1 MSPLSS
7 AAYEVDRK
15 LHGLANSFDTV
26 LQVTPTNVA
35 KAWQRFK
42 ELRFE
47 EDPEFIYRPPPVNPL
62 FLRQE
67 LYRIPIEDV
76 DEEELIKLFIEVRDD
91 INLRLEMRSYLNM
104 DSFKQLSTK
113 LYGTV
118 DAELGTIAR
127 QICQRM
133 SSPEEETSIA
143 HEENLLDATAIQV
156 MAESEIAKLQ
166 KRLAVENRS
175 QFNATVLIQG
185 SIEGVVVCND
195 TMYISSRL
203 RLPKARAKAVIQ
215 YEIGSLVLNFVNGS
229 AQPLKILSTGLPGFE
244 ELQEGIG
251 FIAEHFATGINHRHL
266 LKVAA
271 RAIAVEAMQNN
282 ATFVETFREVKAA
295 AHVPDRL
302 AFQICMRAHRGGG
315 FSKDVI
321 YLRGFIKIVEYLR
334 TGGSFENLFIGKAGF
349 KYLADL
355 RKLIDANVLAQP
367 LLMPTYTK
375 KPGFK
380 KCLENVRQA
389 TGIFSLMDVDN
400 ETSADESS
408 Y

>member
-1 MSPLSS
+1 MSILSS

-15 LHGLANSFDTV
+15 LHGLANSFDTL

-42 ELRFE
+42 ERQFE
-47 EDPEFIYRPPPVNPL
+47 EEPEFVYRPSPVNPL

-76 DEEELIKLFIEVRDD
+76 DEEILLKLFIEVRED
-91 INLRLEMRSYLNM
+91 INLRLEMRSHLNSS
-104 DSFKQLSTK
+104 SFRQLSSK

-118 DAELGTIAR
+118 DSKLGDTARHICDRISLDMVDGSATLNDEL
-127 QICQRM
+127 
-133 SSPEEETSIA
+133 
-143 HEENLLDATAIQV
+143 LLDAAAIQV

-166 KRLAVENRS
+166 TRLSVESRS
-175 QFNATVLIQG
+175 QFNATVLIQA
-185 SIEGVVVCND
+185 SIEGVVVCDD
-195 TMYISSRL
+195 TMYISARL
-203 RLPKARAKAVIQ
+203 RLSKARAKALIQ

-244 ELQEGIG
+244 ELQEGLG

-266 LKVAA
+266 MKVAA

-282 ATFVETFREVKAA
+282 ASFVETFRTVKAVA
-295 AHVPDRL
+295 QVPDRL

-321 YLRGFIKIVEYLR
+321 YLRGLIKTVEYLQA
-334 TGGSFENLFIGKAGF
+334 GGSFEDLFIGKVGF
-349 KYLADL
+349 RYLSAL
-355 RKLIDANVLAQP
+355 RNLIESRVLARP
-367 LLMPTYTK
+367 LLMPTYTR

-380 KCLENVRQA
+380 KSLGVVREA
-389 TGIFSLMDVDN
+389 RDIFDLIDFGNCM
-400 ETSADESS
+400 
-408 Y
+408 